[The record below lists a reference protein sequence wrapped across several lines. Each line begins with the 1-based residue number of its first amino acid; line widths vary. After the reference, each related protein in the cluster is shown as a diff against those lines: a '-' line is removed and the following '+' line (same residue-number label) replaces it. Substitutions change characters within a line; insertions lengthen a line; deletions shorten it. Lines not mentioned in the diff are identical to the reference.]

1 MKEIFAGLV
10 AVPVLAFFGGVGF
23 LAHRIGQ
30 TWDSRAT
37 EAMIAGLTA
46 TCGAGAVILA
56 LVLGLIVGIPYAS
69 RIWREGQQQTA
80 QHWQALPSPRSA
92 AWQQQP
98 PQIVD
103 GRRPAIGDH
112 EAGQWVSQ
120 GAGQYDLWEA
130 EASEDGLQPTRGDRW
145 G

>member
-10 AVPVLAFFGGVGF
+10 AVPVLVLFGGAGF

-56 LVLGLIVGIPYAS
+56 LVLGLIVGIPYAN
-69 RIWREGQQQTA
+69 RIWREGQQPMA
-80 QHWQALPSPRSA
+80 QHWQALPSPRPA

-98 PQIVD
+98 PQIV
-103 GRRPAIGDH
+103 DH

-130 EASEDGLQPTRGDRW
+130 EANEDRW
-145 G
+145 GSMDR